1 MAPVI
6 LWGVGPV
13 PSHAEP
19 LRLRDDF
26 AGAGIDLLPRDAG
39 DRCLQPARCN
49 LLVQRSPL
57 WQERGKVGHGEG
69 GAASW
74 GRGQHPRAPCT
85 LVFLVPGD
93 PRGGDWCWLEVCRG
107 DGCDCDECGGSQPSM
122 GTCVPSCATDPQLR
136 PLCPMQAA
144 QHPCGLPFPVLPLAG
159 SGLTV
164 AEGEFSPQ
172 NVGLQSVHSC
182 IGCWEAPGLLI
193 PIPPGLDPSV
203 WLPPPPPA
211 CMGRL
216 QTEGPRGGSALC
228 AVPCTPGTH
237 PAGASEGLIQSCEG
251 LCGGLIKLLSP
262 SCACPINQRCWLGK
276 LGHGELPNPGD
287 PPGAHQMPVPPARHL
302 RHPRTAAQRPGRG
315 WRVGMGT
322 AGGDG
327 SVAGHGRAGV
337 LGRGWGGVVA
347 MALRG

>member
-1 MAPVI
+1 MAVTVMRAVGLSPAWGHVFPAVPQTHSSDPSALCKQHSIPVGSPSQCCP
-6 LWGVGPV
+6 LQGVASQLQRGNLPPRMWV
-13 PSHAEP
+13 CRVCIPIS
-19 LRLRDDF
+19 
-26 AGAGIDLLPRDAG
+26 GAGKPQDCSYPFLQAWTPLSGCLP
-39 DRCLQPARCN
+39 QPAWDDCKLR
-49 LLVQRSPL
+49 VQ
-57 WQERGKVGHGEG
+57 
-69 GAASW
+69 
-74 GRGQHPRAPCT
+74 
-85 LVFLVPGD
+85 
-93 PRGGDWCWLEVCRG
+93 
-107 DGCDCDECGGSQPSM
+107 
-122 GTCVPSCATDPQLR
+122 
-136 PLCPMQAA
+136 
-144 QHPCGLPFPVLPLAG
+144 
-159 SGLTV
+159 
-164 AEGEFSPQ
+164 
-172 NVGLQSVHSC
+172 
-182 IGCWEAPGLLI
+182 
-193 PIPPGLDPSV
+193 
-203 WLPPPPPA
+203 
-211 CMGRL
+211 
-216 QTEGPRGGSALC
+216 GGSALC